1 MSKIGIGVISVNRP
15 EFFSQ
20 CMASLPKSD
29 VVIEVINGERNYSV
43 CRDKVFY
50 QKKTQNVAAN
60 KNVALKFLLEE
71 ANCDHIFLCED
82 DIRFEDQNLC
92 QKYIETA
99 ENTGIL
105 HFNYGAHGFNNR
117 DYDTQKPIVKKVVNY
132 SINMKVDL
140 YHHILGSWSY
150 YHKSCLEQVGYM
162 EESYNNAMEHVDHT
176 FRIYKQ
182 AKKHPPFWWFADIH
196 RSYDYIKDIKAN
208 FEGSIIRKSEDWQ
221 KNLQEACLLFQK
233 RNGYTPMKVPEL
245 GFRYVEKEL
254 QEIYRTKEYS
264 M

>member
-92 QKYIETA
+92 QKYIETSYLQMLCFRA
-99 ENTGIL
+99 EPLSEKQVVPYRKKEHIHEPRIIHVAHSPEYQQSNT
-105 HFNYGAHGFNNR
+105 
-117 DYDTQKPIVKKVVNY
+117 
-132 SINMKVDL
+132 
-140 YHHILGSWSY
+140 
-150 YHKSCLEQVGYM
+150 
-162 EESYNNAMEHVDHT
+162 
-176 FRIYKQ
+176 
-182 AKKHPPFWWFADIH
+182 
-196 RSYDYIKDIKAN
+196 
-208 FEGSIIRKSEDWQ
+208 
-221 KNLQEACLLFQK
+221 
-233 RNGYTPMKVPEL
+233 
-245 GFRYVEKEL
+245 
-254 QEIYRTKEYS
+254 
-264 M
+264 